1 MLDSNTASTLW
12 LRVMP
17 LLFIVLWSTGFIG
30 AKFGLPYAEP
40 FTFLAVRLVI
50 AAFIL
55 GIFTWLMGIS
65 WPQRWSIAGHIAVA
79 GILVHALHLGGVFS
93 SIHAGLPAGVA
104 ALIMG
109 LQPLLTA
116 TVAGRLLG
124 ERVTARQWLGLL
136 LGLVGIGL
144 VLYNR
149 MGVGVISA
157 KGVAFAVMG
166 LCALTLGTIYQKRFC
181 AHMDPRSGGVIQC
194 AAASVV
200 LIVLAFL
207 TETREIVWS
216 GEFIFA
222 LSWLTLVLSVG
233 AFGLLYTLIRL
244 GAASKVASLFYLS
257 PPFAVLFAFLL
268 FDEVLGVTAL
278 IGMVIAMLGVVLVN
292 AVRGEIAG
300 KLL

>member
-1 MLDSNTASTLW
+1 MPDSNTAATLW
-12 LRVMP
+12 LRIMP

-40 FTFLAVRLVI
+40 FTFLAIRLVT
-50 AAFIL
+50 AALIL
-55 GIFTWLMGIS
+55 AVLTGLMSIS
-65 WPQRWSIAGHIAVA
+65 WPHHWYLVGHIAVA
-79 GILVHALHLGGVFS
+79 GILVHALHLGSVFS
-93 SIHAGLPAGVA
+93 SIYAGLPAGVA
-104 ALIMG
+104 ALILG

-116 TVAGRLLG
+116 TIAGRFLG
-124 ERVTARQWLGLL
+124 ERVTLQQWLGLL

-149 MGVGVISA
+149 IGAGVVST
-157 KGVAFAVMG
+157 KGVAFAVTG
-166 LCALTLGTIYQKRFC
+166 LCSLTIGTIYQKRFC
-181 AHMDPRSGGVIQC
+181 AQMNPWSGGVIQC

-200 LIVLAFL
+200 LILLAFL
-207 TETREIVWS
+207 TETREIIWS

-257 PPFAVLFAFLL
+257 PPFAVLFAYLL
-268 FDEVLGVTAL
+268 FDEVLGATAL

-292 AVRGEIAG
+292 TVRNTTN
-300 KLL
+300 